1 MIPCLPLLLLLLL
14 LLLGEE
20 DVAAG
25 NAPLGDSQ
33 TNQAL
38 NPPYD
43 VRAHSLGY
51 LVDGPAILYAHAQ
64 LHRRLDLTHL
74 HRDAPAALACAP
86 SSYAWHGA
94 HDAPHGLGGAAAHP
108 DALYLLSGDPGNL
121 GDDAVL
127 DRGDAEFGLQRAP

>member
-14 LLLGEE
+14 GEE
-20 DVAAG
+20 DVVDGDAH
-25 NAPLGDSQ
+25 LGDSQ

-51 LVDGPAILYAHAQ
+51 LGDGPAVLDAHGQ

-74 HRDAPAALACAP
+74 HRDAPALTCAA
-86 SSYAWHGA
+86 SSYAWHSA

-108 DALYLLSGDPGNL
+108 DALYLLSRKPGDS

-127 DRGDAEFGLQRAP
+127 DCGGAEF

>member
-14 LLLGEE
+14 LRKE
-20 DVAAG
+20 DVVDGDAH
-25 NAPLGDSQ
+25 LGDSQ

-43 VRAHSLGY
+43 VGAHSLGY
-51 LVDGPAILYAHAQ
+51 LVDSPAVLNAHAQ

-74 HRDAPAALACAP
+74 HRDAPAALACAA
-86 SSYAWHGA
+86 SSYAWHSA
-94 HDAPHGLGGAAAHP
+94 HDAPHSLRGAAAHP
-108 DALYLLSGDPGNL
+108 DALYLLSRDPGDS

-127 DRGDAEFGLQRAP
+127 DCGGAALG